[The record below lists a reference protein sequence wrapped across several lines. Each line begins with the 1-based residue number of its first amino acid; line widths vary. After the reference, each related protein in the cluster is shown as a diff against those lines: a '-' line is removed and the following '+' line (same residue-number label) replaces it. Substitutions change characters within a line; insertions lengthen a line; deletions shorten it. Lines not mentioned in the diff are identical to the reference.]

1 MNTLF
6 YSTAFLLLFSI
17 VVVAPAR
24 ASEER
29 DFKIER
35 NLRAIE
41 CVLRGGAT
49 TSANGKKI
57 SSVADTDV
65 IIREIRS
72 EVQRMG
78 MDSLRDI
85 LRVYVTDEQSAV
97 IAVLVTRYVGQRSD
111 SEGFEAF
118 VGNAVKLSLMDARKS
133 VVSLIQT
140 GTGHQ
145 TITTTIGE
153 VLGSK

>member
-1 MNTLF
+1 M
-6 YSTAFLLLFSI
+6 
-17 VVVAPAR
+17 
-24 ASEER
+24 
-29 DFKIER
+29 
-35 NLRAIE
+35 
-41 CVLRGGAT
+41 LRGGAT